1 MGGASRVG
9 RQEPTFERTGPY
21 AYTMGPDAVALFGGY
36 GVGFY
41 PSQAHEM
48 DLYLAR
54 DEEGAF
60 AGRTICLSKP
70 RQNGK
75 SFAARF
81 YALWMAAVE
90 GKRVLYSAHHGKT
103 TRKMFEEMKAF
114 VLANPDF
121 SRLLMPGRSG
131 VHSSYGREGVYF
143 SDGRGRRCGMVEFQT
158 RTNAGPRGETY
169 QVIIVDE
176 AQELTDAQMEGLK
189 PTTIAAGAVGTSESH
204 TQMIMFGTPP
214 NEACPG
220 TVFARNHDLA
230 HAGVGAVWWA
240 EWAAEAVPP
249 EGARFEDVLD
259 EAYRCNP
266 AMGIRI
272 SEQGMRDAF
281 EGTSR
286 AGFARE
292 YLGWWRPAGEAGR
305 AIARQAWERCAVRE
319 APTGGV
325 KAFGVKFEA
334 DGRRVAVA
342 AARRFADGSVYVE
355 LVGLWETERGLRELT
370 AFLTGARLM
379 ETTAAV
385 AVDGKAGAGTLLERL
400 ARAGW
405 PRRALPRVGAAEV
418 SCAAATMAAMVAE
431 RTLTHWGDP
440 AQEALDASVAAA
452 TRRRV
457 GRDGWAFD
465 GDCVAVEAASLAA
478 WAAINTRR
486 DPGKGGGIGC

>member
-9 RQEPTFERTGPY
+9 CQEPTFERVGPY
-21 AYTMGPDAVALFGGY
+21 ASTMGPEAVALFEGY
-36 GVGFY
+36 GVRFY
-41 PSQAHEM
+41 PSQAYEM

-54 DEEGAF
+54 DAEGAF
-60 AGRTICLSKP
+60 AGRTVCLSKP

-114 VLANPDF
+114 VLSSPDF
-121 SRLLMPGRSG
+121 SRLLLPGRSG
-131 VHSSYGREGVYF
+131 IHSSYGREGIYF
-143 SDGRGRRCGMVEFQT
+143 ADERGRRCGMVEFQT

-189 PTTIAAGAVGTSESH
+189 PTTIAAGAVGTSDSH

-214 NEACPG
+214 NESCPG
-220 TVFARNHDLA
+220 TVFARNHELA
-230 HAGVGAVWWA
+230 HARAGSAWWV
-240 EWAAEAVPP
+240 EWAADSVPPDGAGFEAVL
-249 EGARFEDVLD
+249 E

-272 SEQGMRDAF
+272 SEEGMRDAF

-305 AIARQAWERCAVRE
+305 AISPAAWARCAI
-319 APTGGV
+319 ADPPTGGV

-334 DGRRVAVA
+334 GGGRVAVA
-342 AARRFADGSVYVE
+342 AARRFADGSAYVE
-355 LVGLWETERGLRELT
+355 LVGLWDAEGGLRELT
-370 AFLTGARLM
+370 ELLTGERLM

-385 AVDGKAGAGTLLERL
+385 AVDGRAGAGTLLGRL
-400 ARAGW
+400 GRAGW
-405 PRRALPRVGAAEV
+405 PRRALPGVGASDVA
-418 SCAAATMAAMVAE
+418 CAAATMAAMVSE

-440 AQEALDASVAAA
+440 AQEALDASVGAS
-452 TRRRV
+452 TRRRI
-457 GRDGWAFD
+457 GRDGWGFD
-465 GDCVAVEAASLAA
+465 GDCVAVEAASLAV
-478 WAAINTRR
+478 WAAVNTRR
-486 DPGKGGGIGC
+486 DPGKGGGMGC